1 MNFLLSALTALPIRW
16 EVAGTVDAPADAVA
30 DLLLAVKPGR
40 VGDDN
45 LLVLAGMS
53 AARRGAMTV
62 LAGDLTGSY
71 RAVVAGTDGQVDIAV
86 DPGLRAV
93 AVQSWYGGVHT
104 VTSAEDGISR
114 VSHRVHTVL
123 PGHDRFSTPGDMES
137 RLWSGLER
145 VLCVIGDRLGRPAGD
160 PVIVRAT
167 SH

>member
-1 MNFLLSALTALPIRW
+1 M
-16 EVAGTVDAPADAVA
+16 AGTVDAPADAVA

-104 VTSAEDGISR
+104 VTSAADGISR

-123 PGHDRFSTPGDMES
+123 PGHDSTHADMES

-145 VLCVIGDRLGRPAGD
+145 VLRVIGDRLGRPTGD

>member
-1 MNFLLSALTALPIRW
+1 MTFLLPALTALPPRW
-16 EVAGTVDAPADAVA
+16 EVAGTVAAPAGAVA
-30 DLLLAVKPGR
+30 DLLLAIKPGR

-62 LAGDLTGSY
+62 AAGDRTGSY
-71 RAVVAGTDGQVDIAV
+71 RAMVAGTGGQIDIEVD
-86 DPGLRAV
+86 LNLQAV

-104 VTSAEDGISR
+104 ITSAGDGASR

-123 PGHDRFSTPGDMES
+123 PGHQTPGDMES

-145 VLCVIGDRLGRPAGD
+145 VLCVVGDRLSRPTGD

-167 SH
+167 SG

>member
-1 MNFLLSALTALPIRW
+1 MKSLLSALTALPIRW
-16 EVAGTVDAPADAVA
+16 EVAGTVNAPADAVT
-30 DLLLAVKPGR
+30 DLLLSVRPGR

-53 AARRGAMTV
+53 AARRGAMSV

-71 RAVVAGTDGQVDIAV
+71 LAVVAGTDGHMDIAV
-86 DPGLRAV
+86 DPDLRAI

-104 VTSAEDGISR
+104 VAPAADGITR

-123 PGHDRFSTPGDMES
+123 PGHDRFPTPGDMEP

-145 VLCVIGDRLGRPAGD
+145 VLHVIGDRLGRPTGD
-160 PVIVRAT
+160 PTVVRAT
-167 SH
+167 HH

>member
-1 MNFLLSALTALPIRW
+1 MNSLLSALPVRW
-16 EVAGTVDAPADAVA
+16 EVAGTVDASADAVA

-62 LAGDLTGSY
+62 LAGDLAGSY
-71 RAVVAGTDGQVDIAV
+71 RAVVAGTDAQIDVTV
-86 DPGLRAV
+86 DPGLRAL
-93 AVQSWYGGVHT
+93 AVQSWYGGVHS
-104 VTSAEDGISR
+104 VASADDGTCLI
-114 VSHRVHTVL
+114 SHRVHSAQY
-123 PGHDRFSTPGDMES
+123 PPPGDMES

-145 VLCVIGDRLGRPAGD
+145 VLRVIGDRLGCPAGD
-160 PVIVRAT
+160 PTVVRTA